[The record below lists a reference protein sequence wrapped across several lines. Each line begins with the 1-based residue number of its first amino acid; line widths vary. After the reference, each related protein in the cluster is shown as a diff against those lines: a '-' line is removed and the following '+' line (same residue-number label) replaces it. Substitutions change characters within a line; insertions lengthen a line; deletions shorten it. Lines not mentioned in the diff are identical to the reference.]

1 MLHPASPI
9 YEVLIGTGLLAL
21 VSICVLSVPTIYA
34 LWVDKK
40 EQELRTN
47 TSGGETNESRI

>member
-9 YEVLIGTGLLAL
+9 YEVIIGTGLLAL

-34 LWVDKK
+34 LWVDKN

-47 TSGGETNESRI
+47 TSGGETNET